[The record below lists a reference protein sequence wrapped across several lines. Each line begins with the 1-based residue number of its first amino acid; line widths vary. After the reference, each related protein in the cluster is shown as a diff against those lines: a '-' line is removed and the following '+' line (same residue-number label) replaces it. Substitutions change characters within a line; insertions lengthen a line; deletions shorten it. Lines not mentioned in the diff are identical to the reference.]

1 MLMPS
6 LILHIANQEPVI
18 VDVEEVPK
26 ATDTMVIGNNPRDR
40 KEEYVDWVEDNVV
53 TVAIPIWRIN
63 YFEVLPESD
72 DEDFVTFYRD

>member
-1 MLMPS
+1 MPS